1 MVLILKGAEQDVDEA
16 IRGADAGVDSVMF
29 TKCYSQARLGLRL
42 CLRLRTAPTFT
53 PLLN

>member
-29 TKCYSQARLGLRL
+29 TKCYIRLQR
-42 CLRLRTAPTFT
+42 RHSPPF
-53 PLLN
+53 